1 MSKLF
6 NLENKNVLLTGAS
19 KGMGL
24 AMAQGLVNH
33 GANVVI
39 SSRKLDQCEKAAK
52 TINDS
57 IDQEK
62 AFAYSCNTSIKD
74 ELNALVDFS
83 MSKLGSITTLVCNA
97 GVNSFFGS
105 MSEIDDESY
114 DKTMNTNV
122 KSNHWLINMVSPF
135 MKESG
140 GGSIMITSSIAAFDA
155 SETLG
160 TYSISKLAVLGLV
173 RNYASELGP
182 SNIRVNAICPG
193 LVKTDFSKLLWENP
207 DAEKATSQ
215 RMPLRRLG
223 EADDF
228 MGVAV
233 FLASDESSFM
243 TGQALTICGG
253 ASMWS

>member
-122 KSNHWLINMVSPF
+122 KSNHWLINMVSPS

>member
-6 NLENKNVLLTGAS
+6 NLQNKNVLLTGAS

-24 AMAQGLVNH
+24 AMAKGLVSH

-39 SSRKLDQCEKAAK
+39 SSRKLDQCEKA
-52 TINDS
+52 TDVINES
-57 IDQEK
+57 VGQEK
-62 AFAYSCNTSIKD
+62 AFAFACNASSKD

-114 DKTMNTNV
+114 DKTMDTNV
-122 KSNHWLINMVSPF
+122 KSNHWLINMVTPS

-140 GGSIMITSSIAAFDA
+140 GGSIMITSSIAAFHA

-173 RNYASELGP
+173 RNYASELL
-182 SNIRVNAICPG
+182 SLIHI
-193 LVKTDFSKLLWENP
+193 
-207 DAEKATSQ
+207 
-215 RMPLRRLG
+215 
-223 EADDF
+223 
-228 MGVAV
+228 
-233 FLASDESSFM
+233 
-243 TGQALTICGG
+243 
-253 ASMWS
+253 

>member
-1 MSKLF
+1 MTKLF
-6 NLENKNVLLTGAS
+6 NLKNKNVLLTGAS

-24 AMAQGLVNH
+24 SMAQGLVNH
-33 GANVVI
+33 GAKVVV

-52 TINDS
+52 LINDNE
-57 IDQEK
+57 DQEK
-62 AFAYSCNTSIKD
+62 AFAYSCNASSKD
-74 ELNALVDFS
+74 ELHELVDFS

-228 MGVAV
+228 KGVAV